1 MSEHL
6 MIGRA
11 MTEEET
17 EVDTFVIC
25 GGKARVSLFMIS
37 AASWRLEI
45 YDWALIG

>member
-45 YDWALIG
+45 HDWALIG